1 MIAIVRA
8 RVRLLAGLLVLAGL
22 LSVAGCGGAPGPTC
36 GSGACTRVL
45 FLGNSYTYV
54 NDLPSTFARLAGSAG
69 RPVQVSMVANGGE
82 TLAQHA
88 AAADSKSAIVSQ
100 RWTYVV
106 LQEQSQTPATWGG
119 QVSMYPAVRT
129 LDGQIESAGATPLLF
144 MAWAHRDGMPE
155 SGLADYAAMQL
166 QIDNAYLA
174 IAREQKVPV
183 APVGYTWSVVRRD
196 HPEISLWGDDGSHP
210 NGAGTYLAA
219 CVFYAVIFRSSP
231 SGLSYHGGIDD
242 GQARILQDE
251 AGSQVLDHASDW
263 GLR

>member
-1 MIAIVRA
+1 MTKTIRA
-8 RVRLLAGLLVLAGL
+8 RIRPLAGLLVLAGV
-22 LSVAGCGGAPGPTC
+22 LSVAACGGAPGPTC

-82 TLAQHA
+82 TLAQHVTA
-88 AAADSKSAIVSQ
+88 PDSQTAIGSQ
-100 RWTYVV
+100 QWTYVV

-119 QVSMYPAVRT
+119 QVQMYPAVRA
-129 LDGQIESAGATPLLF
+129 LDTRIRSVNATPMLF
-144 MAWAHRDGMPE
+144 MTWAHRDGMPE
-155 SGLADYAAMQL
+155 SGMADYGAMQL
-166 QIDNAYLA
+166 QIDNGYLA

-183 APVGYTWSVVRRD
+183 APVGYTWSRVRLD
-196 HPEISLWGDDGSHP
+196 HPDISLWSDDGTHP

-219 CVFYAVIFRSSP
+219 CVFFATIFRQSP

-251 AGSQVLDHASDW
+251 AGSQVLDHAADW